1 MFTELRGRTEVAVS
15 CMSAGRDAQMRNL
28 RNLSGFAGALF
39 LALAI
44 ALVLL
49 GASAVQAAG
58 LV

>member
-1 MFTELRGRTEVAVS
+1 MVMELRRRASESESIRST
-15 CMSAGRDAQMRNL
+15 GRDAQMRNL
-28 RNLSGFAGALF
+28 RNLSGFACALG

>member
-1 MFTELRGRTEVAVS
+1 MFIELQGRTGVLAS
-15 CMSAGRDAQMRNL
+15 SLSTGRDAQMRNL
-28 RNLSGFAGALF
+28 RNLSGFAGALL